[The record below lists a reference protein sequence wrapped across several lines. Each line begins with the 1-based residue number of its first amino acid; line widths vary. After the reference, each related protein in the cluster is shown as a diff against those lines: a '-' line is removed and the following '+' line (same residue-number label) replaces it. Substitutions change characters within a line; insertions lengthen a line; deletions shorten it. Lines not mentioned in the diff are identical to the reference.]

1 MRTAST
7 MPDLS
12 LQISPPTIP
21 DCQIKQMGC
30 DKFSQKSPYCEMS
43 STTESG
49 GSSGGVS
56 DLSHENGLLFSPESG
71 YINHGPIEV
80 EPTLSLGLD
89 YMAAL
94 NNPLR
99 PRNVYQ
105 QHHHHHHHHP
115 YHHGFQPQIHG
126 CDFKRNSRM
135 VSGVRKSVR
144 APRMRWTSTL
154 HAHFVHAVQLLGGHE
169 RATPKSVLELMNVK
183 DLTLAHVKSHLQMY
197 RTVKSTDKGTGEGQM
212 IDDHEGLKQG
222 TASTTIVEVEEE
234 AGLSCEKAE
243 PKPSYSLNPSPPL
256 PLVLQLQKSSQ
267 RGSWSSSMET
277 NAWSHSNRENAS
289 SYSQFGENDTKVD
302 GLEAALQAADREKE
316 RLERP
321 ALSSSDRLLNL
332 EITLGRP
339 NWQMDYAESS
349 NEITLL
355 KC

>member
-1 MRTAST
+1 MFLSSDYSMRTAST

-105 QHHHHHHHHP
+105 QHHHHP

-154 HAHFVHAVQLLGGHE
+154 HAHFVHA
-169 RATPKSVLELMNVK
+169 
-183 DLTLAHVKSHLQMY
+183 MY

-212 IDDHEGLKQG
+212 IDDHECLKQG

-316 RLERP
+316 RLERT